1 VPLGLQGVA
10 EKLAKV
16 RVVVEG
22 GDREARRDV
31 W

>member
-10 EKLAKV
+10 EKLSEI

-22 GDREARRDV
+22 GDAEAWRDV